1 MKEGVFKHKIP
12 LFLFFDKLE
21 PTLSKTLLK
30 NMKSKF
36 LLPFALVAVAMFMFS
51 CQSSV
56 SIAKK
61 RYSNGYYVS
70 VSNETKEKSENTF
83 TAKNEL
89 KVANKQ
95 VNNNK
100 ENIQGFSV
108 ASSAPVIAAVKAEE
122 TKSATNTT
130 VKQTLSKKAA
140 KLKENIK
147 KKALQK
153 IDLSDGEGDMSDR
166 FLIIL
171 IITII
176 IPPLGVFLYKQQL
189 RPTLID
195 LLLILIGVI
204 LSYFLPIYGFGLG
217 FLAGLIYGLLYIFGK
232 I

>member
-1 MKEGVFKHKIP
+1 
-12 LFLFFDKLE
+12 
-21 PTLSKTLLK
+21 
-30 NMKSKF
+30 MKSKF